1 MRAFAAAMW
10 LAIGMPA
17 APCRRRIA
25 QPRSMD
31 GLLMKCILVATSSR
45 FATDL
50 AVLYGLLCSC
60 AHVPQGGGG
69 ACSVEGENYHILKLN
84 AIVDSTV
91 R

>member
-69 ACSVEGENYHILKLN
+69 SVEGENYHILKLN

-91 R
+91 C